1 MPLPSFPIVNV
12 AAGSSIFTRVIGYHW
27 TNVALRTR
35 VRPAIRPITCIRG
48 SSPAGRRPTGTGC
61 AIRSSCAAWGPWM
74 DRTLGRILGNFAG
87 RIATVGSVA
96 ARYTA
101 MAAAASAFAS

>member
-1 MPLPSFPIVNV
+1 MNV

-35 VRPAIRPITCIRG
+35 VRTGDTAYYVHPWEFASRPRTEGHWLRNQIFL
-48 SSPAGRRPTGTGC
+48 RRM
-61 AIRSSCAAWGPWM
+61 GPWM
-74 DRTLGRILGNFAG
+74 DRTLGRILRTFAG
-87 RIATVGSVA
+87 RITTVGSVA

-101 MAAAASAFAS
+101 MAALATGAFAA